1 MDNDVLLS
9 TGLFI
14 FAACAVGYV
23 FIYPILSGEHRIDKR
38 RQAFQGSANAR
49 QVAQRADIVNR
60 RKQVEGSLK
69 DLANKQSKKKSVT
82 LLVLIGQAGLN
93 WPRKTYFIFSAVMAV
108 FVMGLIFFIT
118 ENILFALPGLIIG
131 GLGFP
136 RWMLSF
142 LAKRRIKKFVEEFPN
157 ALDVITRGIK
167 AGLPLGDCLRIIAAE
182 AAEPVKSEFRR
193 VVESQALGLTVPEA
207 IERMAE
213 RVPVTETNF
222 FSIVISIQ
230 SKAGGNLSEAIGNL
244 SRVLRDRKKMK
255 GKVQAMA
262 MEAKASGAIIA
273 GMPFIVATLVYLTS
287 PQYMSLLW
295 TTNMG
300 RLALCG
306 AAFWMSIGIFSM
318 KKMINFDL

>member
-1 MDNDVLLS
+1 MTS
-9 TGLFI
+9 SP
-14 FAACAVGYV
+14 FAAKALTAKTM
-23 FIYPILSGEHRIDKR
+23 ISSEPLPKISLS
-38 RQAFQGSANAR
+38 S
-49 QVAQRADIVNR
+49 
-60 RKQVEGSLK
+60 S
-69 DLANKQSKKKSVT
+69 
-82 LLVLIGQAGLN
+82 
-93 WPRKTYFIFSAVMAV
+93 
-108 FVMGLIFFIT
+108 
-118 ENILFALPGLIIG
+118 
-131 GLGFP
+131 
-136 RWMLSF
+136 MLSF

>member
-1 MDNDVLLS
+1 MDNDLLVS
-9 TGLFI
+9 SALFI
-14 FAACAVGYV
+14 FAVCAVGYV
-23 FIYPILSGEHRIDKR
+23 FIYPILSGENRTDKR
-38 RQAFQGSANAR
+38 RQAFQGSAASR
-49 QVAQRADIVNR
+49 QSAQRADIVNR

-69 DLANKQSKKKSVT
+69 DLANKQSKKKSAT
-82 LLVLIGQAGLN
+82 LVVLIGQAGLS
-93 WPRKTYFIFSAVMAV
+93 WTRKTYFMVSAAMAV
-108 FVMGLIFFIT
+108 AMMFVIFMVT
-118 ENILFALPGLIIG
+118 DNILFALPGLIIG
-131 GLGFP
+131 GLGLP

-142 LAKRRIKKFVEEFPN
+142 LAKRRVKKFVEEFPN

-193 VVESQALGLTVPEA
+193 VVESQAMGLTVPEA

-222 FSIVISIQ
+222 FSIVIAIQ

-273 GMPFIVATLVYLTS
+273 GMPFIVATLVYMTS

-300 RLALCG
+300 P
-306 AAFWMSIGIFSM
+306 
-318 KKMINFDL
+318 